1 MELICQVLSDY
12 SNSQMADIHERIG
25 KEIRVS
31 QIRRQL
37 NQLIADRK
45 VGHTSGKKYRA
56 YFLIS
61 QIV

>member
-1 MELICQVLSDY
+1 
-12 SNSQMADIHERIG
+12 MADIHERIG
-25 KEIRVS
+25 KEIKVS

-45 VGHTSGKKYRA
+45 VGHTSEKKYRA

-61 QIV
+61 KIL